1 MSWSK
6 YHLLPTKFPTAGQK
20 SSRSQMFVK
29 IDVLK
34 IFTNCTGK
42 HLCRSLFLIK
52 LKACNFIKKRL
63 QYRCFPKKFAKFLRT
78 PFFTEHLWWLLLSAL
93 KKYIFSRT
101 VNIKKDSTI
110 SLLKKQ
116 EIMTI

>member
-1 MSWSK
+1 MSGASAVRK
-6 YHLLPTKFPTAGQK
+6 QSMA
-20 SSRSQMFVK
+20 
-29 IDVLK
+29 DVLQDR
-34 IFTNCTGK
+34 CQ
-42 HLCRSLFLIK
+42 
-52 LKACNFIKKRL
+52 ACNFIKKRL
-63 QYRCFPKKFAKFLRT
+63 QYRYFPMKFAKFLRT

-101 VNIKKDSTI
+101 VYIKKDSNI